1 MKKTPDR
8 PAPGTPELNQW
19 LRDRAKAMAEEFG
32 KLPPPDFDEVG
43 ILSGR
48 IEDIFKTDAEL
59 FPDELEEY
67 MPHERVRLVV
77 SNPPPTT
84 PSEEERNTPRAEN
97 NNEQ

>member
-1 MKKTPDR
+1 MKKVPDR
-8 PAPGTPELNQW
+8 PEPGTPEFYQW

-67 MPHERVRLVV
+67 MPHERVRLVA
-77 SNPPPTT
+77 SK
-84 PSEEERNTPRAEN
+84 SEHDTSKAATDKTREEQNKD
-97 NNEQ
+97 